1 MIILYTAKYKLD
13 INLQLRL
20 AMMQQSK
27 LFSTNNHQFM
37 ILNIAGW
44 AGYFLSSYVGAFYWD
59 KPAAYYWVLFIGSV
73 LGLFISFILRPFYRM
88 VWDKPLATRGLAV
101 IFGSYVCSVIWVVP
115 YNLIYWELYKHG
127 YRPDAWTGYFWG
139 ITTIFYIYFCWS
151 CLYFGIKFYQ
161 GMQEASQ
168 RALKANA
175 LAHEAQ
181 LKMLRYQLNP
191 HFLFNTLN
199 AISTLVLENQT
210 ERANEMVTRL
220 SSFLRYSLDN
230 DPMQK
235 VTLGQEITTLNLYLG
250 IEKVRFEERLELDFQ
265 IETEAEKALIPS
277 LILQPLV
284 ENSIKYAI
292 AKSETG
298 GIISL
303 HARVFANELLLELK
317 DNGPGVDL
325 VEGKLPKGRGVGVK
339 NTQDRLNELYSD
351 KHSFTISNVEPCGLQ
366 VNIRLPFEC

>member
-1 MIILYTAKYKLD
+1 MQQQILTRNKHQFIIL
-13 INLQLRL
+13 NL
-20 AMMQQSK
+20 
-27 LFSTNNHQFM
+27 
-37 ILNIAGW
+37 IGW
-44 AGYFLSSYVGAFYWD
+44 AGYCLSGYLGAFYWD
-59 KPAAYYWVLFIGSV
+59 KPMNYYWVLFIDSV
-73 LGLFISFILRPFYRM
+73 FGLMISFLLRPIYRL
-88 VWDKPLATRGLAV
+88 VWNSSSFARIITVILAAY
-101 IFGSYVCSVIWVVP
+101 ICSLIWVVP
-115 YNLIYWELYKHG
+115 HNLFYWEFYKHG
-127 YRPDAWTGYFWG
+127 FRPEKWTGYFWG
-139 ITTIFYIYFCWS
+139 VLNIYYIFICWS

-168 RALKANA
+168 RALKASA

-199 AISTLVLENQT
+199 AISTLILEKQT
-210 ERANEMVTRL
+210 ERANEMVSRL
-220 SSFLRYSLDN
+220 SNFLRYSLDN

-235 VTLGQEITTLNLYLG
+235 VSLEQEITTLKLYLG
-250 IEKVRFEERLELDFQ
+250 IEKVRFEDRLEIDLV

-292 AKSETG
+292 AKSEAG

-317 DNGPGVDL
+317 DNGPGVEL
-325 VEGKLPKGRGVGVK
+325 VDGKLPAGRGVGVR
-339 NTQDRLNELYSD
+339 NTKERLNELYND
-351 KHSFTISNVEPCGLQ
+351 KHSFTISNTKPQGLQ
-366 VNIRLPFEC
+366 INIRLPFEV